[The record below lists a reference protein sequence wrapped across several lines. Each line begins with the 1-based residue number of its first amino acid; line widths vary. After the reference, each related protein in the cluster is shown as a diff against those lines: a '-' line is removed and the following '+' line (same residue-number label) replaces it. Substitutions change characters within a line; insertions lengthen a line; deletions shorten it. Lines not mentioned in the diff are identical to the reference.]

1 MLYLR
6 YLQGRGQSRIMSS
19 IFSWQRK
26 IFKSN
31 LTPKMKFCLPGLIMS
46 NNFDTQRK
54 SFQIK
59 LDRKSDIMPHWPQAA
74 GQFCDPLDICS
85 RELVEDSLIFPENH
99 TERYVNCEKNSERT
113 SFTWIVLTLCN
124 LEDSCHS
131 TCPTWSDIP
140 PGKVI
145 PPKKISLGLT
155 WPLTFLLMQ
164 SWNRLSGSGSQG
176 SAGRSNS
183 FTSVRARR

>member
-31 LTPKMKFCLPGLIMS
+31 LTPKVKLCLIMS
-46 NNFDTQRK
+46 NDFDTQRK
-54 SFQIK
+54 SFKSNLTAKVTLCLTGLKQPVSSVILSTSAAASWLK
-59 LDRKSDIMPHWPQAA
+59 ILWYSLKDIHTTSSLGKSD
-74 GQFCDPLDICS
+74 
-85 RELVEDSLIFPENH
+85 R
-99 TERYVNCEKNSERT
+99 TNC
-113 SFTWIVLTLCN
+113 TWIVLTLCN

-145 PPKKISLGLT
+145 PPKKDLLGTHLAADV
-155 WPLTFLLMQ
+155 PPDAIMEPIIQ
-164 SWNRLSGSGSQG
+164 IR
-176 SAGRSNS
+176 
-183 FTSVRARR
+183 VARIGGQVQLVYLGEG